1 VQNKLEYVKVSDI
14 KFITFPN
21 GYVRCI
27 LSLSSSVKI
36 QISEKDS
43 IEYEVIKLDRFS
55 DISKLNIYVGQ
66 TLLVKFSYSN
76 MNDVSIDIIKSIHNK
91 KAIEIP
97 EKCSSCGSRVIEVH
111 DEYKCSGYMC
121 PSKARTP
128 LFNLFVEVMTELK
141 ITISWYQLEAFDRY
155 LDNMPTYNSTAHI
168 TNVIDYFR
176 VFNGLGDVS
185 HQGRFDSICSSFLPD
200 YIYEFESWLFS
211 KIQSNYFKD
220 NYSKFW
226 AILPVINEI
235 SGIYNVNPSSDMS
248 GQLLRLGADND
259 NLDFIL
265 DNMHHIQELFSN
277 MTC

>member
-21 GYVRCI
+21 GYVRCV
-27 LSLSSSVKI
+27 LSLSNSVKI

-43 IEYEVIKLDRFS
+43 IEYEILKLDRFS
-55 DISKLNIYVGQ
+55 DIYKLNIYVGQ

-76 MNDVSIDIIKSIHNK
+76 MNDIEIDIIKSLHNK
-91 KAIEIP
+91 KSIDLP
-97 EKCSSCGSRVIEVH
+97 ETCSSCGSDIIEEH
-111 DEYKCSGYMC
+111 GQHKCSGHLC
-121 PSKARTP
+121 PSKSRTP
-128 LFNLFVEVMTELK
+128 LFNLFIEAMKDLK
-141 ITISWYQLEAFDRY
+141 IPAYSFSSFDRY

-185 HQGRFDSICSSFLPD
+185 HQGRFDSIANSVLPD
-200 YIYEFESWLFS
+200 YIYEFESWVYG
-211 KIQSNYFKD
+211 KIKTNYFKD

-235 SGIYNVNPSSDMS
+235 HGISNINPSSDMS
-248 GQLLRLGADND
+248 GQLLKLGADND
-259 NLDFIL
+259 NLDFVL
-265 DNMHHIQELFSN
+265 DNMHYIQELFRN

>member
-1 VQNKLEYVKVSDI
+1 MQNKLEYVKVSDI

-76 MNDVSIDIIKSIHNK
+76 MNDVSIDIIKSLHAK
-91 KAIEIP
+91 KPIDIP
-97 EKCSSCGSRVIEVH
+97 ETCSSCGNGLIEEH
-111 DEYKCSGYMC
+111 GEYKCSGYLC
-121 PSKARTP
+121 PSKSRTP
-128 LFNLFVEVMTELK
+128 LFNLFIEAMKELK
-141 ITISWYQLEAFDRY
+141 IPAYQFSTFDRY

-176 VFNGLGDVS
+176 VFNSLGDVS
-185 HQGRFDSICSSFLPD
+185 HQGRFDSICNSVLPD
-200 YIYEFESWLFS
+200 YIYEFESWVYE
-211 KIQSNYFKD
+211 KITSNYFKD

-235 SGIYNVNPSSDMS
+235 NGIYNVNPSSDMS

-265 DNMHHIQELFSN
+265 DNMHHIQELFRN